1 MEKLEEIGVSMVDFH
16 RLSIEESAY
25 LEVFF
30 DSEILPLLSPT
41 IVGKR
46 QPFPFLKNREI
57 YAVCVLQTKSGKE
70 KLGIVP
76 CSKEGFPELCPAGSV
91 ICVPDSGPS
100 AHQTGIVF

>member
-1 MEKLEEIGVSMVDFH
+1 MQYSSQDNVKREKLWRIQDDETG
-16 RLSIEESAY
+16 
-25 LEVFF
+25 
-30 DSEILPLLSPT
+30 
-41 IVGKR
+41 VGKR

-76 CSKEGFPELCPAGSV
+76 CSKEVFPELCPAGSV
-91 ICVPDSGPS
+91 VCVPDSGPS